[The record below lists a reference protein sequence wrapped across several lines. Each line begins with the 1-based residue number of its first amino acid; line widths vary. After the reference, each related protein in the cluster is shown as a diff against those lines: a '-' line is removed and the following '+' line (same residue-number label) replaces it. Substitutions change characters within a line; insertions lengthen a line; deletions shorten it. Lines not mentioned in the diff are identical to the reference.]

1 MIKTLY
7 YIEVLGCLSPLLT
20 IFQLYHSAWS
30 SVLLVEQNGKN
41 HRAGFE
47 LTTLVVIGTDC
58 TCSWKSNYHTIKMAI
73 FIIILKACNR
83 QYSDYSWSLFFRSL
97 CILFI
102 FYFCY
107 PMSMYYK
114 YYYQQIKVAIFRF
127 LPFVF
132 MKKWFSVQWGL
143 LNNVEKC
150 CTCIYSHTWLCR
162 YQIHLECARLWV
174 RVLFGSNQRI

>member
-7 YIEVLGCLSPLLT
+7 YIEVLGCLSPLLS

-30 SVLLVEQNGKN
+30 SVLLVEKNGKN

-73 FIIILKACNR
+73 FIIILKACIR

-174 RVLFGSNQRI
+174 RALFGSNQRI